1 MSDVGSRKTTQTG
14 MNDFLRTKGIQ
25 LSGPY
30 IRRRWR
36 CIWGSSLDRIPELLS
51 RTKDGNRRILQY
63 MTFSVFDL
71 FFFLTP
77 GFFWTKLKFDTDRG
91 VVGVG
96 IRVKVR
102 VRVRVMN
109 IMNSV

>member
-71 FFFLTP
+71 FLFFNAWFFLD
-77 GFFWTKLKFDTDRG
+77 K
-91 VVGVG
+91 VE
-96 IRVKVR
+96 IRYG
-102 VRVRVMN
+102 
-109 IMNSV
+109 

>member
-51 RTKDGNRRILQY
+51 RTKDGNRIILQY

-71 FFFLTP
+71 FFFFNAW
-77 GFFWTKLKFDTDRG
+77 FFLDK
-91 VVGVG
+91 VE
-96 IRVKVR
+96 IRYG
-102 VRVRVMN
+102 
-109 IMNSV
+109 